1 MHTHTHT
8 HTCGHGTLPIHS
20 CLCVCLPCRHQQAPP
35 LTPSSATPSSG
46 REAPAGLSR
55 GHEGGR
61 CSSAGQTERQTDTLT
76 VSSVSAQVNHTEAG
90 ANEDSHR
97 EKEKKRVSREETR
110 GLFVER
116 QHLFIHV
123 FIFHSY
129 SSNDQR
135 YQEINEHHHTNTL
148 KLPRK
153 ICVKSV
159 ALFCLRLNLMKTVRN

>member
-1 MHTHTHT
+1 MCKNVHT
-8 HTCGHGTLPIHS
+8 HTCGHGTLLIRS

-61 CSSAGQTERQTDTLT
+61 CSSAGQTEWQTDWPLVWSQRRWITQSFSIVMQKQEPMKTL
-76 VSSVSAQVNHTEAG
+76 
-90 ANEDSHR
+90 R
-97 EKEKKRVSREETR
+97 EKEKKRASREETR

-135 YQEINEHHHTNTL
+135 YQEIYEHYHTNTQ
-148 KLPRK
+148 
-153 ICVKSV
+153 KSTC
-159 ALFCLRLNLMKTVRN
+159 ASNLLLYFV